1 MRPAAEYFADQ
12 PRIVEHDRWLVEQP
26 HDGYA
31 AAAFAVL
38 AMTSHGRSSLKRKS
52 SRLPTGKIGFGPG
65 RPARR
70 SAQRFVQRAWGT
82 PSFTPFF
89 RGAQSLKA
97 GSVIRLRGEFMSG
110 ERVHRSGTLTA
121 C

>member
-38 AMTSHGRSSLKRKS
+38 RDD
-52 SRLPTGKIGFGPG
+52 LP
-65 RPARR
+65 RAVELEEE
-70 SAQRFVQRAWGT
+70 VQ
-82 PSFTPFF
+82 
-89 RGAQSLKA
+89 
-97 GSVIRLRGEFMSG
+97 
-110 ERVHRSGTLTA
+110 
-121 C
+121 